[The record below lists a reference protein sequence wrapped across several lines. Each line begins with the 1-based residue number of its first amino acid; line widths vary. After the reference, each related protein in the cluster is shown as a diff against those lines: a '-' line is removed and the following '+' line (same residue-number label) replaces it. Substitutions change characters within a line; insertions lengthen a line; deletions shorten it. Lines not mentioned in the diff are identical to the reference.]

1 MAAAK
6 SSRLTAWSGLGLGNA
21 NGAGEFLFLG
31 LAEQARVRRAGVGG
45 VVLLLLDAEDVRRA
59 LGAGEEVFAVVGVE
73 EFAQRLD
80 AADDQHEIV
89 LAGQREH
96 GVDEIV
102 ARALLAELD
111 LQAVGEE
118 GEQILL
124 PILQCTV
131 RRYLSCEADRAKAS
145 RRSAPKT

>member
-1 MAAAK
+1 MAVMAAAK
-6 SSRLTAWSGLGLGNA
+6 SSRLTAWSA
-21 NGAGEFLFLG
+21 SA
-31 LAEQARVRRAGVGG
+31 LATPMARASSFSSGWLEQARVRRAGVGG

-59 LGAGEEVFAVVGVE
+59 LGAGEEIFAVVGVE

-96 GVDEIV
+96 GIDEIV

-111 LQAVGEE
+111 LQAIGEE
-118 GEQILL
+118 GEQIAFTFN
-124 PILQCTV
+124 IL
-131 RRYLSCEADRAKAS
+131 
-145 RRSAPKT
+145 